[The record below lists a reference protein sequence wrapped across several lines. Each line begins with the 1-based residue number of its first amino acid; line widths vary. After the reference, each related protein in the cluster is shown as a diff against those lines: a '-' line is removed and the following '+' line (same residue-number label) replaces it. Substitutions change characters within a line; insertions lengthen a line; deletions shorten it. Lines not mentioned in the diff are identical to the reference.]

1 MQEGSDYLNYLQE
14 FATSETPEN
23 APIVDVLV
31 SIVMMIV
38 LKDSEKLIN

>member
-1 MQEGSDYLNYLQE
+1 MQEGSDYLDYLQE
-14 FATSETPEN
+14 FSTSEAPEN